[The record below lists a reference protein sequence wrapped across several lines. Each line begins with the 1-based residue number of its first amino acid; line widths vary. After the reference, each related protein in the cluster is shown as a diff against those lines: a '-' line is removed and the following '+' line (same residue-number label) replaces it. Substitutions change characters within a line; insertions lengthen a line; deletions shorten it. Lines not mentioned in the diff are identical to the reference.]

1 MTMADRIP
9 TMHDTD
15 LASLQ
20 GNAQRLETTGTDKQ
34 KRDAAEL
41 LPLIAAEMADRKA
54 KAPPK
59 AARKTPVRK
68 KAAPKVEMDENERAL
83 AE

>member
-1 MTMADRIP
+1 MTMADMIP
-9 TMHDTD
+9 TMHDAD

-20 GNAQRLETTGTDKQ
+20 GNAQRLEATGTDKQ

-41 LPLIAAEMADRKA
+41 LPLIAAEMADREAKKPA
-54 KAPPK
+54 KAAKK
-59 AARKTPVRK
+59 APAKK
-68 KAAPKVEMDENERAL
+68 KAAAKPEMDEDERAL